1 MHSAMDLAILL
12 PFSVINFYF
21 ATSTLKSSNGEAP
34 TLWKL
39 IGEATLL
46 RDSSSSCIKIKLNY

>member
-46 RDSSSSCIKIKLNY
+46 RDSSSSCIKLN